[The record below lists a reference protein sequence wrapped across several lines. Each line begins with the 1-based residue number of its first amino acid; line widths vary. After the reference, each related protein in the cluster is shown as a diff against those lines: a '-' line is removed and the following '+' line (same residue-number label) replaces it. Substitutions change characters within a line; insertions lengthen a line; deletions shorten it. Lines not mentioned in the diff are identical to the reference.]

1 MEHEN
6 FNNGYVDLV
15 QSVGGT
21 WYAYL
26 EGENISGPFR
36 RASDAQEWANRE
48 GYIVDSI
55 QAWSGDK

>member
-6 FNNGYVDLV
+6 FNNGHVDLI

-21 WYAYL
+21 WYAYQ